1 MTNPALRFTVIAGA
15 IVAAA
20 CVHDAPTKPSE
31 NPTAARVPLTPSMQ
45 LTAPTNAAKS
55 YLIDFTGNT
64 LPANLAAQVAGA
76 GGVLTTSI
84 DQIGVAVATSDDP
97 NFANRAI
104 GIRGV
109 FSVQPDPFVEWV
121 QPVRVAEAGEVD
133 VSDAVTAEPAAAFGT
148 GETFRRAQ
156 WVPDAMSAPA
166 AWDLGAFGAGS
177 RVAVLDGGIR
187 STHLDIAPN
196 LDVAR
201 SRSFV
206 PDALTP
212 DPTDFVPF
220 NADFSRRRSTGACD
234 STDTFWHGTHVA
246 GIIAAP
252 GGPGNSNIGTVGIAP
267 GATIIGVKVLNCG
280 SGAFSWI
287 LNAIVYAATPMSEG
301 GAGADI
307 INMSLGADFE
317 HQARDTAGKAI
328 RDTTGKVIHTA
339 RSAAQLQRAI
349 GKATTYAYQRG
360 VTVIAA
366 LGNSAT
372 NLDETN
378 DLMFLPA
385 MAPHVIAVSAT
396 GPVGFANGA
405 TNFDRPASYT
415 NFGQSAV
422 SFAAGGGDF
431 QLPGN
436 AVCVLPRNP
445 SGSIVQFCWVLDMVM
460 APCRGSGASN
470 SNYCWAA
477 GTSMASPAV
486 AGVAA
491 LIIGRFGRIG
501 PAAVE
506 ARLRASADDL
516 GKPGNDDF
524 YGGGRVNALRAVQ

>member
-1 MTNPALRFTVIAGA
+1 MTSPVLRFTVIAGA

-20 CVHDAPTKPSE
+20 CVHDTPTKPSE
-31 NPTAARVPLTPSMQ
+31 NTTAARVPLTPSLQ
-45 LTAPTNAAKS
+45 LTAPSNAAKS
-55 YLIDFTGNT
+55 YLIDFTGNA
-64 LPANLAAQVAGA
+64 LPANLAAQVAKA

-84 DQIGVAVATSDDP
+84 EQIGIAVATSNDP
-97 NFANRAI
+97 NFADRAVAM
-104 GIRGV
+104 RGV
-109 FSVQPDPFVEWV
+109 FSVQPDPMVQWV
-121 QPVRVAEAGEVD
+121 QPEQVVEAGEVD
-133 VSDAVTAEPAAAFGT
+133 VTEAGIAEPAAAFGT

-156 WVPDAMSAPA
+156 WVPDAMSAPD
-166 AWDLGAFGAGS
+166 AWDLGARGAGA
-177 RVAVLDGGIR
+177 RVAILDGGIR
-187 STHLDIAPN
+187 DTHLDIAPN

-206 PDALTP
+206 PDTAPGT
-212 DPTDFVPF
+212 FIPF
-220 NADFSRRRSTGACD
+220 NFDQRADTLGCRLND
-234 STDTFWHGTHVA
+234 SFWHGTHVA
-246 GIIAAP
+246 GIVAAP

-267 GATIIGVKVLNCG
+267 SATIIGVKVLHCG
-280 SGAFSWI
+280 VGAFSWV
-287 LNAIVYAATPMSEG
+287 LNAIVYASTPISEG

-328 RDTTGKVIHTA
+328 RDAAGKVIHTA

-445 SGSIVQFCWVLDMVM
+445 AGSIVQFCWVLDMVM
-460 APCRGSGASN
+460 APCRGSGTSN

-491 LIIGRFGRIG
+491 LIIGKFGRIG